1 VISVGHLMKLMDLW
15 SRSDFYTVV
24 VAVAGG
30 DGAKNEDV
38 RWCRCAPLHS
48 TPLYSPRDLF
58 K

>member
-1 VISVGHLMKLMDLW
+1 MISVGHLMKLMDLW

-24 VAVAGG
+24 VVELRMKLA
-30 DGAKNEDV
+30 DGVDAL
-38 RWCRCAPLHS
+38 RS